1 MEKLLEIKNLE
12 FSEYLIK
19 YGTLTLVRQKNLTRI
34 DISKISWYS
43 LYRVGKKS
51 KKIK

>member
-1 MEKLLEIKNLE
+1 MFRKKAIKKKKFKEKNLE

-34 DISKISWYS
+34 DISKIS
-43 LYRVGKKS
+43 
-51 KKIK
+51 